1 MPNLYPGILPLFRS
15 GQRLLCLCAV
25 LLFPILLFAQPSISS
40 VAPLKGPIG
49 TSVTITGNNFS
60 ATPAANIV
68 RFGTV
73 TATVTAATATSLT
86 VTVPPGASYKP
97 ITVTTG
103 GLTAYSYNP
112 FDITFSGPA
121 TFSASSFAP
130 TRNFSTGAT
139 YPMDITA
146 MDFDGDG
153 LADLAVANG
162 DINTVC
168 VYLNTSTSG
177 SASFIPQYDVSGP
190 SGYWPIALA
199 AGDLDGDGKADL
211 VMVNN
216 YGANFVV
223 YQNTGSSGSISFAQ
237 LPPFAAQVTPF
248 AVTVGDLNGD
258 GKPDIAIVEQN
269 GPQSLI
275 EVFPNTSSVG
285 SISFGAGVPVFLPNG
300 YAAWAVAIGD
310 FDGNGMPDLATT
322 DYSNNTVSVFRNKGT
337 AGGALSF
344 ASHKDFTI
352 GNDPQGIAVGD
363 LDGDGLPDIVAT
375 NAGDGT
381 LSILRSTSTPG
392 SISFATTTQATGAG
406 AYYVAIADLNGDG
419 LPDIASAANTEAPGA
434 VSVHSNASTPGTI
447 VLAAKV
453 DYTTDDGPVALNI
466 ADLDGNGTPDI
477 AALNMN
483 GTAPNPD
490 FSVLLNQGVSA
501 PAITAFTPTT
511 GGIGTQVTIT
521 GVNFTGATAVS
532 FGGVAATSYNIVSA
546 TTITAI
552 VGSGATGAVSVTT
565 PKGTASLSTF
575 IYGSA
580 APPPVI
586 TGFQPTS
593 GTYGD
598 TITITGTGLTQ
609 ASSIFFDTVA
619 ALSFTIKSDTVI
631 TAIVGQGAT
640 GDVIVNASSSSSSY
654 SGFTYIQPPSLT
666 VTGFTPQ
673 SGTPG
678 TVITIMGSGFFS
690 TPTVTFGGIA
700 ATNVHIVNDSMLT
713 ATVAAGSTG
722 YVAAQAFNGTDSI
735 PGFTFIPSTAPQPP
749 VLTSFTPLTGAT
761 GTKITLGG
769 HNLSSVSSVS
779 FGDVAASSFQI
790 LSDSVIVAIVGP
802 GASGEVTVAN
812 GNVADSLP
820 DFLFAADTTKT
831 TTSTGT
837 FQLVNFS
844 ASLVANQPFLQW
856 NTVNDAGIAYYAVE
870 RGVDG
875 NNFTTIDTLKSKGAG
890 GLGATYVYTDSFP
903 KPGLNYYRIKAQD
916 TSVSYSYSQIQAVQ
930 LLSMTMPVYPNPVK
944 YGFFLV
950 DLPSITKPSVFRL
963 TNIWGM
969 VVQTI
974 SIPAGVA
981 QQRINI
987 PGLLPGTYRLSWTD
1001 GTQIAYQTI
1010 LVLYK

>member
-25 LLFPILLFAQPSISS
+25 LFFPILLFAQPSISS
-40 VAPLKGPIG
+40 VAPLSGPVG
-49 TSVTITGNNFS
+49 TTVTITGNNFG

-73 TATVTAATATSLT
+73 TANVTAASATSLT

-103 GLTAYSYNP
+103 GLTAYSYKP

-190 SGYWPIALA
+190 SGYWPQALA
-199 AGDLDGDGKADL
+199 AGDLDGDGKPDL

-216 YGANFVV
+216 NGSNFVV
-223 YQNTGSSGSISFAQ
+223 YQNTSSTGNLSFAQ
-237 LPPFAAQVTPF
+237 LPPFAEPGTPY
-248 AVTVGDLNGD
+248 AIAMGDLNGD
-258 GKPDIAIVEQN
+258 GKPDLAIIEQSSN
-269 GPQSLI
+269 II

-285 SISFGAGVPVFLPNG
+285 SISFGAAVPVFLPNG
-300 YAAWAVAIGD
+300 YSPWSVAIGD

-344 ASHKDFTI
+344 ALHQDFTI

-392 SISFATTTQATGAG
+392 SIGFAITTQATGAG
-406 AYYVAIADLNGDG
+406 PYYVAIADLNGDG
-419 LPDIASAANTEAPGA
+419 LPDVASASNSASPGA
-434 VSVHSNASTPGTI
+434 VSVHRNASTPGSI
-447 VLAAKV
+447 VLAAKA
-453 DYTTDDGPVALNI
+453 DYATDDGPVALNI

-477 AALNMN
+477 ASLNMN

-532 FGGVAATSYNIVSA
+532 FGGVAATSYTIVSP
-546 TTITAI
+546 TSITAI
-552 VGSGATGAVSVTT
+552 VGTGATGAVSVTT
-565 PKGTASLSTF
+565 PNGTASLSTF
-575 IYGSA
+575 VFGSA

-609 ASSIFFDTVA
+609 ASSVFFDTVA
-619 ALSFTIKSDTVI
+619 ALNFTIKSDTVI

-640 GDVIVNASSSSSSY
+640 GDVIVNASSTSTSY
-654 SGFTYIQPPSLT
+654 SGFTYVQPASLT

-673 SGTPG
+673 SATSGTM
-678 TVITIMGSGFFS
+678 ITITGSGFLN
-690 TPTVTFGGIA
+690 TPVVTFGGIA
-700 ATNVHIVNDSMLT
+700 ATNVHVVNDSMLT
-713 ATVAAGSTG
+713 ATVAGGSTG
-722 YVAAQAFNGTDSI
+722 YVAAQAFNGIDSI
-735 PGFTFIPSTAPQPP
+735 PGFTFIPSVVPQPP
-749 VLTSFTPLTGAT
+749 VLTSFSPLTGAT
-761 GTKITLGG
+761 GAKITLGG
-769 HNLSSVSSVS
+769 HNLTNVTSVS
-779 FGDVAASSFQI
+779 FGDVSAASFQV
-790 LSDSVIVAIVGP
+790 LSDSVIVAVVGA
-802 GASGEVTVAN
+802 GATGEVTVAN
-812 GNVADSLP
+812 GNLADSLP
-820 DFLFAADTTKT
+820 DFLFASDTSK

-837 FQLVNFS
+837 FQLVSFS
-844 ASLVANQPFLQW
+844 AALVANQPLLQW
-856 NTVNDAGIAYYAVE
+856 KTVNDGSIAYYAVE

-875 NNFTTIDTLKSKGAG
+875 NNFTTIDTIRSKGAG
-890 GLGATYVYTDSFP
+890 GLGATYLYTDSFP

-916 TSVSYSYSQIQAVQ
+916 TSVNYSYSQIEAVQ

-950 DLPSITKPSVFRL
+950 DLPSITRPSIFQL
-963 TNIWGM
+963 TNTWGM

-974 SIPAGVA
+974 SVPAGVA